1 MTPKTEVKQ
10 EGHVFRS
17 GSSSSNAPPPK
28 APRFAAK
35 KTSGVKKAN
44 AAKSKKKPVKRRE
57 RSVAQN
63 FPGKTAVVNAA
74 SAPAFGTREDVV
86 VEDSS
91 SEVVEIDSDDDDV
104 EIICEQPASVESKP
118 KIQRV
123 SDTPSDQTVA
133 SSIVAAAPTNPL
145 PISSRSP
152 SVSTPPIASSPVLA
166 SATLESLAPLALAM
180 MSPKKAVP
188 GIRKVPKM
196 SPRRS
201 DLPPSLYQNRP
212 RTNLSGSPSASNGK
226 PADIVTGQGTDDRA
240 GGLTDGVPQKPNDS
254 LPQNPGS
261 DKAEDPT
268 TAAITDIDAMISHV
282 TDPERRVVK
291 VLVNEAQLEA
301 LRSLGIQILE

>member
-152 SVSTPPIASSPVLA
+152 SVSTPPIASSPVLE
-166 SATLESLAPLALAM
+166 SATLESHAPLALAM
-180 MSPKKAVP
+180 MSPKKAVL

-201 DLPPSLYQNRP
+201 DLPSSLYQNRP
-212 RTNLSGSPSASNGK
+212 RTNLSGSPSGSNGK
-226 PADIVTGQGTDDRA
+226 PADIITDDRA
-240 GGLTDGVPQKPNDS
+240 VGLTDGVLQNSDGS
-254 LPQNPGS
+254 LPQNHGS
-261 DKAEDPT
+261 VDTAKDTTPT
-268 TAAITDIDAMISHV
+268 TAITDNDAMISHV

>member
-10 EGHVFRS
+10 EGRVFRS
-17 GSSSSNAPPPK
+17 GSSSSNPPPPK
-28 APRFAAK
+28 AQRFATK

-152 SVSTPPIASSPVLA
+152 SVSTPPIASSPVLE
-166 SATLESLAPLALAM
+166 SATLESHAPLALAM
-180 MSPKKAVP
+180 MSPKKAIL

-201 DLPPSLYQNRP
+201 DLPSSLYQNRP

-226 PADIVTGQGTDDRA
+226 PADIITDDRA
-240 GGLTDGVPQKPNDS
+240 VGLTDGVPQNSDGS
-254 LPQNPGS
+254 LPQNHGS
-261 DKAEDPT
+261 VDTAKDTTPT